1 MLTLPALVLAT
12 DAVRRQFAPSP
23 ERPPA
28 RSPSDRYRTAVAALL
43 ERAAR
48 VVAPVGHTPAH

>member
-1 MLTLPALVLAT
+1 MLALPALVLAT

-28 RSPSDRYRTAVAALL
+28 RSPSYRYRTALADLL
-43 ERAAR
+43 QRAAR
-48 VVAPVGHTPAH
+48 VVAPAGHSPAH